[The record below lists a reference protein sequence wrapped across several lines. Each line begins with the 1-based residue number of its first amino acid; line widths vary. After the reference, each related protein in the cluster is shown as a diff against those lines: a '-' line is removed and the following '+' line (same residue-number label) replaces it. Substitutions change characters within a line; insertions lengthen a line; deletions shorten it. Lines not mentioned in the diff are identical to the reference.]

1 MISFIRKAIATFGK
15 EKKQSEFSRFIR
27 SASSRE
33 KKKVFKKV
41 AREAAAEQRKV
52 LESIE
57 FAR

>member
-1 MISFIRKAIATFGK
+1 MISFLRKAISTFGK

-33 KKKVFKKV
+33 KKKVFVKV

-52 LESIE
+52 LEAVE